1 MSFLNELWFRLGVDA
16 VLNENIFG
24 VEEENADF
32 VMLFDSVIVA
42 LLCLTMLSSSLFVLS
57 SSLLTSSLLFL
68 LRIEFCYPTVTYCVG
83 EIHILLIL
91 KKPFLLRIYCIV
103 CKFFEKIIYGMV
115 FYKFMDSM
123 LSSSYWDCFV
133 YSYIYS
139 A

>member
-1 MSFLNELWFRLGVDA
+1 MSFLKELRFRLGVDA

-42 LLCLTMLSSSLFVLS
+42 LLCLTMFSSSPFVLS

-68 LRIEFCYPTVTYCVG
+68 LRIQLCYPKVTSSVG

-91 KKPFLLRIYCIV
+91 KKKKLLKLYCLV
-103 CKFFEKIIYGMV
+103 RNEYHIIT
-115 FYKFMDSM
+115 M
-123 LSSSYWDCFV
+123 L
-133 YSYIYS
+133 I
-139 A
+139 